1 MADRFRDIL
10 HEYWGYDDFRGIQQD
25 IIRSIASGND
35 TLGLMPTGGGKSIT
49 FQVPALALE
58 GMTIVVTPLVAL
70 MKDQV
75 DHLKRRGIRA
85 AAIHAG
91 MSRTDIV
98 ACLDNCVF
106 GAYKLLYLS
115 PERLSSELF
124 VGKLRRMKVSFITV
138 DEAHCISQWG
148 YDFRPA
154 YLEIARLREHL
165 PDVPVLALTA
175 TATPRVV
182 DDICD
187 RLRFRPDRTAVF
199 RMSFARP
206 NLSYVVRKTKDKT
219 AELLHIL
226 SRVDGSAIVYTRSRQ
241 KTREVAELLREK
253 GFTALNFHAGLTE
266 LDKDVRQRLWHDDEI
281 RVMVATNAFGMGID
295 KPNVR
300 LVIHLDMP
308 DAIEAY
314 FQEAGRAGR
323 DGKTAYAILLY
334 NASDATRVSRRVEE
348 NFPAKD
354 YIADTY
360 DDLAYFFQLAVG
372 DGQSVCYEFNIEKF
386 CRVFHRFPLPVMSA
400 LQILTRAGYI
410 EFRESEDNLS
420 RLMFLLSRDEL
431 YRLHRQ
437 TANTE
442 KVISTILRRYGGV
455 FADYVFIEERMIA
468 QQTELKPHE
477 VYEILVN
484 LNRQRVIHY
493 VPRKKIPH
501 ITYLQRR
508 VDRVVLSREVYEERR
523 DNYEQRCREMLR
535 YAQQEEACRSSF
547 MLNYFGEK
555 DTSDC
560 GRCDVCLSKRR
571 TDTDIKVLTE
581 SLRQQIA
588 AAKGLAPDQLN
599 FEGYS
604 TTLRDRAL
612 AQLID
617 DEAVV
622 MVDGRFYLN

>member
-25 IIRSIASGND
+25 IIRSIALGND

-85 AAIHAG
+85 AAIHAN

-323 DGKTAYAILLY
+323 DGQTAYAILLY

>member
-1 MADRFRDIL
+1 
-10 HEYWGYDDFRGIQQD
+10 
-25 IIRSIASGND
+25 
-35 TLGLMPTGGGKSIT
+35 
-49 FQVPALALE
+49 
-58 GMTIVVTPLVAL
+58 
-70 MKDQV
+70 
-75 DHLKRRGIRA
+75 
-85 AAIHAG
+85 
-91 MSRTDIV
+91 
-98 ACLDNCVF
+98 
-106 GAYKLLYLS
+106 
-115 PERLSSELF
+115 
-124 VGKLRRMKVSFITV
+124 MKVSFITV

-182 DDICD
+182 EDICD

-219 AELLHIL
+219 AELIHIL

-323 DGKTAYAILLY
+323 DGQTAYAILLY

-437 TANTE
+437 TANAE

-555 DTSDC
+555 DTADC

-571 TDTDIKVLTE
+571 ADTDIKVLTE

>member
-468 QQTELKPHE
+468 QQTELKPHD

-535 YAQQEEACRSSF
+535 YAQQKEACRSSF

>member
-206 NLSYVVRKTKDKT
+206 NLSYVVRKTKDET

-323 DGKTAYAILLY
+323 DGQTAYAILLY

-571 TDTDIKVLTE
+571 ADTDIKVLTE

>member
-1 MADRFRDIL
+1 MADSFRDIL
-10 HEYWGYDDFRGIQQD
+10 HEYWGYDDFRGIQAD

-91 MSRTDIV
+91 MSHADIV

-154 YLEIARLREHL
+154 YLEIARLRDHL

-182 DDICD
+182 DDICGC
-187 RLRFRPDRTAVF
+187 LRFRTGHKAVF

-323 DGKTAYAILLY
+323 DGQTAYAILLY
-334 NASDATRVSRRVEE
+334 NESDATRMARRVEE

-372 DGQSVCYEFNIEKF
+372 DGQSVCYEFNMEQF

-410 EFRESEDNLS
+410 DFRESEDNLS

-437 TANTE
+437 TANAE

-455 FADYVFIEERMIA
+455 FADYVSIEERIIA

-484 LNRQRVIHY
+484 LNRQRIIHY
-493 VPRKKIPH
+493 IPRKKIPH

-508 VDRVVLSREVYEERR
+508 VDRVVLSRAVYEERR
-523 DNYEQRCREMLR
+523 DNYAQRCREMLR
-535 YAQQEEACRSSF
+535 YAQQENTCRSSF

-560 GRCDVCLSKRR
+560 GRCDVCLAKRR
-571 TDTDIKVLTE
+571 TAADVTVLAD

-588 AAKGLAPDQLN
+588 AAKGLAPDQLV

-622 MVDGRFYLN
+622 MVDGRFYAN

>member
-1 MADRFRDIL
+1 MADTFSDIL
-10 HEYWGYDDFRGIQQD
+10 HEYWGYDDFRGIQAD

-35 TLGLMPTGGGKSIT
+35 TLGLMPTGGGKSLT

-85 AAIHAG
+85 AAIHSG

-98 ACLDNCVF
+98 ACLDNCIF

-124 VGKLRRMKVSFITV
+124 VGKLKRMKVSFITV

-154 YLEIARLREHL
+154 YLEIARLRDYL
-165 PDVPVLALTA
+165 PGVPVLALTA
-175 TATPRVV
+175 TATSRVV
-182 DDICD
+182 DDICE
-187 RLRFRPDRTAVF
+187 RLRFRTDHKAVF

-323 DGKTAYAILLY
+323 DGQTAYAILLY
-334 NASDATRVSRRVEE
+334 NESDATRMARRVEE

-372 DGQSVCYEFNIEKF
+372 DGQSVTYEFNVEQF
-386 CRVFHRFPLPVMSA
+386 CRTFHRFPIPVMSA

-410 EFRESEDNLS
+410 DFRESEDNLS
-420 RLMFLLSRDEL
+420 RLMFLLTRDDL

-442 KVISTILRRYGGV
+442 KVISTIMRRYGGV
-455 FADYVFIEERMIA
+455 FADYVFIEERVIA

-493 VPRKKIPH
+493 IPRKKIPR

-508 VDRVVLSREVYEERR
+508 VDRVVLSRAVYEERR
-523 DNYEQRCREMLR
+523 DNYEQRSREMLR

-547 MLNYFGEK
+547 MLNYFGEEG
-555 DTSDC
+555 TPDC
-560 GRCDVCLSKRR
+560 GHCDVCLAKRR
-571 TDTDIKVLTE
+571 EATDVTVLAE
-581 SLRQQIA
+581 SLRLQIA
-588 AAKGLAPDQLN
+588 SAKGLTPDQLN

-604 TTLRDRAL
+604 TTLRDSAL
-612 AQLID
+612 AQLLD

-622 MVDGRFYLN
+622 MVDGRFYAN

>member
-1 MADRFRDIL
+1 MDDTFSDIL
-10 HEYWGYDDFRGIQQD
+10 HEYWGYDDFRGIQAD

-35 TLGLMPTGGGKSIT
+35 TLGLMPTGGGKSLT

-85 AAIHAG
+85 AAIHSG

-98 ACLDNCVF
+98 ACLDNCIF
-106 GAYKLLYLS
+106 GAYKLFYLS

-124 VGKLRRMKVSFITV
+124 VGKLKRMKVSFITV

-154 YLEIARLREHL
+154 YLEIARLRDHL
-165 PDVPVLALTA
+165 PGVPVLALTA

-182 DDICD
+182 DDICE
-187 RLRFRPDRTAVF
+187 RLRFRTDHKAVF

-323 DGKTAYAILLY
+323 DGQTAYAILLY
-334 NASDATRVSRRVEE
+334 NESDATRMARRVEE

-372 DGQSVCYEFNIEKF
+372 DGQSVTYEFNVEQF
-386 CRVFHRFPLPVMSA
+386 CRTFHRFPLPVMSA

-410 EFRESEDNLS
+410 DFRESEDNLS
-420 RLMFLLSRDEL
+420 RLMFLLTRDDL

-442 KVISTILRRYGGV
+442 KVISTIMRRYGGV
-455 FADYVFIEERMIA
+455 FADYVFIEERVIA

-493 VPRKKIPH
+493 IPRKKIPH

-508 VDRVVLSREVYEERR
+508 VDRVVLSRAVYEERR
-523 DNYEQRCREMLR
+523 DNYEQRSREMLR

-547 MLNYFGEK
+547 MLNYFGEEG
-555 DTSDC
+555 TPDC
-560 GRCDVCLSKRR
+560 GRCDVCLAKRR
-571 TDTDIKVLTE
+571 EATDVTVLAE
-581 SLRQQIA
+581 SLRLQFA
-588 AAKGLAPDQLN
+588 SAKGLAPDQLN

-604 TTLRDRAL
+604 TTLRDSAL
-612 AQLID
+612 AQLLD

-622 MVDGRFYLN
+622 MVDGRFYAN

>member
-182 DDICD
+182 EDICD

-219 AELLHIL
+219 AELIHIL

-334 NASDATRVSRRVEE
+334 NASDATRMSRRVEE

-604 TTLRDRAL
+604 TTLRDRVL

-617 DEAVV
+617 DETVV

>member
-560 GRCDVCLSKRR
+560 GRCDVCLNKRR
-571 TDTDIKVLTE
+571 TDTDIKILTE

>member
-1 MADRFRDIL
+1 MADTFSDIL
-10 HEYWGYDDFRGIQQD
+10 HEYWGYDDFRGIQAD

-35 TLGLMPTGGGKSIT
+35 TLGLMPTGGGKSLT

-85 AAIHAG
+85 AAVHSG

-98 ACLDNCVF
+98 ACLDNCIF

-124 VGKLRRMKVSFITV
+124 VGKLKRMKVSFITV

-154 YLEIARLREHL
+154 YLEIARLRDYL
-165 PDVPVLALTA
+165 PGVPVLALTA

-182 DDICD
+182 DDICE
-187 RLRFRPDRTAVF
+187 RLRFRTDHKAVF

-323 DGKTAYAILLY
+323 DGQTAYAILLY
-334 NASDATRVSRRVEE
+334 NESDATRMARRVEE

-372 DGQSVCYEFNIEKF
+372 DGQSVTYEFNVEQF
-386 CRVFHRFPLPVMSA
+386 CRTFHRFPLPVMSA

-410 EFRESEDNLS
+410 DFRESEDNLS
-420 RLMFLLSRDEL
+420 RLMFLLTRDDL

-442 KVISTILRRYGGV
+442 KVISTIMRRYGGV
-455 FADYVFIEERMIA
+455 FADYVFIEERVIA

-493 VPRKKIPH
+493 IPRKKIPH

-508 VDRVVLSREVYEERR
+508 VDRVVLSRAVYEERR
-523 DNYEQRCREMLR
+523 DNYEQRSREMLR
-535 YAQQEEACRSSF
+535 YAQQEEACRSGF
-547 MLNYFGEK
+547 MLNYFGEEG
-555 DTSDC
+555 TPDC
-560 GRCDVCLSKRR
+560 GRCDVCLAKRR
-571 TDTDIKVLTE
+571 EATDVTVLAE
-581 SLRQQIA
+581 SLRLQIA
-588 AAKGLAPDQLN
+588 SAKGLAPDQLN

-604 TTLRDRAL
+604 TTLRDSAL
-612 AQLID
+612 AQLLD

-622 MVDGRFYLN
+622 MVDGRFYAN

>member
-1 MADRFRDIL
+1 MADTFSDIL
-10 HEYWGYDDFRGIQQD
+10 HEYWGYDDFRGIQAD

-85 AAIHAG
+85 AAIHSG
-91 MSRTDIV
+91 MSRIDIV
-98 ACLDNCVF
+98 ACLDNCIF

-115 PERLSSELF
+115 PERLSNELF

-165 PDVPVLALTA
+165 PGVPVLALTA

-182 DDICD
+182 DDICE
-187 RLRFRPDRTAVF
+187 RLRFRTDHKAVF

-323 DGKTAYAILLY
+323 DGQTAYAILLY
-334 NASDATRVSRRVEE
+334 NESDATRMARRVEE

-372 DGQSVCYEFNIEKF
+372 DGRSVTYEFNVEQF
-386 CRVFHRFPLPVMSA
+386 CRTFHRFPLPVMSA

-410 EFRESEDNLS
+410 DFRESEDNLS
-420 RLMFLLSRDEL
+420 RLMFLLTRDDL

-437 TANTE
+437 TTNTE
-442 KVISTILRRYGGV
+442 KVISTIMRRYGGV
-455 FADYVFIEERMIA
+455 FADYVFIEERVIA

-493 VPRKKIPH
+493 IPRKKIPH

-508 VDRVVLSREVYEERR
+508 VDRVVLSRAVYEERR
-523 DNYEQRCREMLR
+523 DNYEQRSREMLR

-547 MLNYFGEK
+547 MLNYFGEEG
-555 DTSDC
+555 TPDC
-560 GRCDVCLSKRR
+560 GRCDVCLAKRR
-571 TDTDIKVLTE
+571 EATDVTVLAE
-581 SLRQQIA
+581 SLRLQIA
-588 AAKGLAPDQLN
+588 SAKGLAPDQLN

-612 AQLID
+612 AQLLD

-622 MVDGRFYLN
+622 MVDGRFYAN

>member
-1 MADRFRDIL
+1 MADTFSDIL
-10 HEYWGYDDFRGIQQD
+10 HEYWGYDDFRGIQAD

-35 TLGLMPTGGGKSIT
+35 TLGLMPTGGGKSLT

-85 AAIHAG
+85 AAVHSG

-98 ACLDNCVF
+98 ACLDNCIF

-124 VGKLRRMKVSFITV
+124 VGKLKRMKVSFITV

-154 YLEIARLREHL
+154 YLEIARLRDYL
-165 PDVPVLALTA
+165 PGVPVLALTA

-182 DDICD
+182 DDICE
-187 RLRFRPDRTAVF
+187 RLRFRTDHKAVF

-323 DGKTAYAILLY
+323 DGQTAYAILLY
-334 NASDATRVSRRVEE
+334 NESDATRMARRVEE

-372 DGQSVCYEFNIEKF
+372 DGRSVTYEFNVEQF
-386 CRVFHRFPLPVMSA
+386 CRTFHRFPLPVMSA

-410 EFRESEDNLS
+410 DFRESEDNLS
-420 RLMFLLSRDEL
+420 RLMFLLTRDDL

-442 KVISTILRRYGGV
+442 KVISTIMRRYGGV
-455 FADYVFIEERMIA
+455 FADYVFIEERVIA

-493 VPRKKIPH
+493 IPRKKIPH

-508 VDRVVLSREVYEERR
+508 VDRVVLSRAVYEERR
-523 DNYEQRCREMLR
+523 DNYEQRSREMLR
-535 YAQQEEACRSSF
+535 YAQQEEACRSCF

-555 DTSDC
+555 GTPDC
-560 GRCDVCLSKRR
+560 GHCDVCLAKRR
-571 TDTDIKVLTE
+571 EDTDVTVLAE
-581 SLRQQIA
+581 SLRRQIA
-588 AAKGLAPDQLN
+588 SAKGLAPDQLN

-604 TTLRDRAL
+604 TTLRDSAL
-612 AQLID
+612 AQLLD

-622 MVDGRFYLN
+622 MVDGRFYAN

>member
-98 ACLDNCVF
+98 ACLGNCVF

-182 DDICD
+182 EDICD

-219 AELLHIL
+219 AELIHIL

-334 NASDATRVSRRVEE
+334 NASDATRMSRRVEE

-555 DTSDC
+555 DTADC

-571 TDTDIKVLTE
+571 ADTDIKVLTE

>member
-91 MSRTDIV
+91 MSRADIV

-154 YLEIARLREHL
+154 YLEIARLRDHL

-323 DGKTAYAILLY
+323 DGQTAYAILLY

-508 VDRVVLSREVYEERR
+508 VDRVVLSRAVYEERR
-523 DNYEQRCREMLR
+523 DNYAQRCREMLR

-555 DTSDC
+555 DTADC

-571 TDTDIKVLTE
+571 ADTDIKVLTE

>member
-323 DGKTAYAILLY
+323 DGQTAYAILLY

-437 TANTE
+437 TANAE

-535 YAQQEEACRSSF
+535 YAQQEEVCRSSF

>member
-1 MADRFRDIL
+1 MADTFSDIL
-10 HEYWGYDDFRGIQQD
+10 HEYWGYDDFRGIQAD

-35 TLGLMPTGGGKSIT
+35 TLGLMPTGGGKSLT

-85 AAIHAG
+85 AAIHSG

-98 ACLDNCVF
+98 ACLDNCIF
-106 GAYKLLYLS
+106 GAYKLFYLS

-124 VGKLRRMKVSFITV
+124 VGKLKRMKVSFITV

-154 YLEIARLREHL
+154 YLEIARLRDHL
-165 PDVPVLALTA
+165 PGVPVLALTA

-182 DDICD
+182 DDICE
-187 RLRFRPDRTAVF
+187 RLRFRTDHKAVF

-323 DGKTAYAILLY
+323 DGQTAYAILLY
-334 NASDATRVSRRVEE
+334 NESDATRMARRVEE

-372 DGQSVCYEFNIEKF
+372 DGQSVTYEFNVEQF

-400 LQILTRAGYI
+400 LQILSRAGYI
-410 EFRESEDNLS
+410 DFRESEDNLS
-420 RLMFLLSRDEL
+420 RLMFLLTRDDL

-442 KVISTILRRYGGV
+442 KVISTIMRRYGGV
-455 FADYVFIEERMIA
+455 FADYVFIEERVIA

-484 LNRQRVIHY
+484 LNRQRIIHY
-493 VPRKKIPH
+493 IPRKKIPH

-508 VDRVVLSREVYEERR
+508 VDRVVLSRAVYEERR
-523 DNYEQRCREMLR
+523 DNYEQRSREMLR

-547 MLNYFGEK
+547 MLNYFGEEG
-555 DTSDC
+555 TPDC
-560 GRCDVCLSKRR
+560 GRCDVCLAKRR
-571 TDTDIKVLTE
+571 EATDVTVLAE
-581 SLRQQIA
+581 NLRRQIA
-588 AAKGLAPDQLN
+588 SAKGLTPDRLD

-604 TTLRDRAL
+604 TTLRDNAL
-612 AQLID
+612 AQLLD

-622 MVDGRFYLN
+622 MVDGRFYAN